1 MTSPPK
7 PPAGRV
13 QVELPSGLEPV
24 YVNFA
29 LITHS
34 PSEII
39 VDCAQMMPQVM
50 QAKIKTRLVLTPLN
64 AKLLLRALGEH
75 LGRFEAQH
83 GEIKVPESSTLADQL
98 FRGWSP
104 DSPDQEKS

>member
-7 PPAGRV
+7 PPAGGVR
-13 QVELPSGLEPV
+13 VELPAGLEPA

-39 VDCAQMMPQVM
+39 IDCAQLMPQVM

-64 AKLLLRALGEH
+64 AKLLSRALAEH

-83 GEIKVPESSTLADQL
+83 GEIKLPEPSNLADQL
-98 FRGWSP
+98 FRGWPPEPPAS
-104 DSPDQEKS
+104 E

>member
-1 MTSPPK
+1 MTSPNK

-13 QVELPSGLEPV
+13 QVELPAGLDPV

-39 VDCAQMMPQVM
+39 IDCAQLMPQVM
-50 QAKIKTRLVLTPLN
+50 QARIKTRLVLTPMN
-64 AKLLLRALGEH
+64 AKLLSRALIEH
-75 LGRFEAQH
+75 LGRYETQH
-83 GEIKVPESSTLADQL
+83 GEIKMPDASSLADQL

-104 DSPDQEKS
+104 EPPPSE

>member
-1 MTSPPK
+1 MSTPPK

-13 QVELPSGLEPV
+13 QVELPAGLEPV

-39 VDCAQMMPQVM
+39 IDCAQLMPQVM
-50 QAKIKTRLVLTPLN
+50 QARIKTRLVLTPLN
-64 AKLLLRALGEH
+64 AKLLWRALGEH
-75 LGRFEAQH
+75 LSRYEGQH
-83 GEIKVPESSTLADQL
+83 GEIKVPEATTLADQL

-104 DSPDQEKS
+104 EPPGSE